1 MTKFDPN
8 EYLEV
13 FLLGNVLKII
23 NFMGK
28 SLEFFINKNW
38 QWYPHFLIK
47 ICQEILVF
55 MIEKWTELFY
65 SFLVQVHSKTELSSV
80 QVPSAK
86 KWTEFSSKFTKKV
99 NFWTELNFSVQF
111 SHFLDYWNT
120 ETMPFITNKASKY
133 YNSKPAFTINLVSKC
148 SLYFAKANSLR
159 FSNNHLIRYQ
169 YLGIS
174 I

>member
-8 EYLEV
+8 ECLEV

-99 NFWTELNFSVQF
+99 NFWTELNFSIQF
-111 SHFLDYWNT
+111 SHFLGIIY
-120 ETMPFITNKASKY
+120 PFKAVLGQ
-133 YNSKPAFTINLVSKC
+133 NIFGGMW
-148 SLYFAKANSLR
+148 R
-159 FSNNHLIRYQ
+159 FH
-169 YLGIS
+169 
-174 I
+174 